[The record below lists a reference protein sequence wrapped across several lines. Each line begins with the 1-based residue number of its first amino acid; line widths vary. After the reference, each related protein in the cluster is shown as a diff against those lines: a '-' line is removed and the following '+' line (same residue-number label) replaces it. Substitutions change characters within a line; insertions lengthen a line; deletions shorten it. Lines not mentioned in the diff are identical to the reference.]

1 MSITPRKYHTPSG
14 WNAIARHR
22 AAPRGPVQGDLQARF
37 AVVGAGYAGLAAA
50 SALALRYPDERIV
63 LLDAG
68 QPAESSSGRNS
79 GFMLDLPYAKIASGS
94 DPAVR
99 DWQARLLAHGMQH
112 LRTLVEEGG
121 IDCGWQAI
129 GHYKAATTA
138 LGAQNLE
145 ALTRTLDAHGVH
157 YRRLAPGEIKDK
169 LGTARYTA
177 ALWLRNCTLVQ
188 PAELVHGL
196 VDTLPPNVDLYT
208 DSPVSG
214 LRRRQGYELQVGPHR
229 VRARQ
234 VLLCVGTELPAFGHA
249 ASRQLAVFTY
259 AGLTRALTDSEA
271 AALGGAADWG
281 VTPVERLE
289 ATSRKVGGRRY
300 MLRLGFS
307 YKSELAPEAVRTML
321 QAGLR
326 ERYPG
331 LPADAF
337 EHAWGGAVG
346 MTRNDAPIVRQ
357 LAEGLHAVAGC
368 NASGILKMTALGS
381 LLADHATGVRS
392 PLLDETLQRSRPGF
406 IPPEPIR
413 RLAFEWSLRRMRREL
428 AEPTS

>member
-1 MSITPRKYHTPSG
+1 MQT
-14 WNAIARHR
+14 
-22 AAPRGPVQGDLQARF
+22 DLRARF
-37 AVVGAGYAGLAAA
+37 AIVGAGYAGLAAA
-50 SALALRYPDERIV
+50 RALALRHPDERIV

-79 GFMLDLPYAKIASGS
+79 GFMLDLPYAKISSGS

-99 DWQARLLAHGMQH
+99 DWQVRLLAHGMQH
-112 LRTLVEEGG
+112 LRSAIEAGD

-145 ALTRTLDAHGVH
+145 ALTHTLDAHGVH
-157 YRRLAPGEIKDK
+157 YRRLAPREIKSE
-169 LGTARYTA
+169 LGTPHYTA

-196 VDTLPPNVDLYT
+196 VGTLPPNVDLYT
-208 DSPVSG
+208 DSPVDG
-214 LRRRQGYELQVGPHR
+214 LRQRQGYELRVGPHC

-234 VLLCVGTELPAFGHA
+234 VLLCVGTELSAFGHA
-249 ASRQLAVFTY
+249 GSRQLTVFTY
-259 AGLTRALTDSEA
+259 AGLTRALTDGEA
-271 AALGGAADWG
+271 AGLGGAADWG
-281 VTPVERLE
+281 ITPVERLE
-289 ATSRKVGGRRY
+289 ATSRKLGGQRY

-307 YKSELAPEAVRTML
+307 YKSELAPQQVQAML
-321 QAGLR
+321 QTGLR

-337 EHAWGGAVG
+337 EHVWGGAVG

-357 LAEGLHAVAGC
+357 LAKGLHAVAGC

-392 PLLDETLQRSRPGF
+392 PLLDETLQRSHPGF
-406 IPPEPIR
+406 IPPEPVR

-428 AEPTS
+428 AEHRT